1 MIGKQLSQSSTEVL
15 RDIPVKF
22 DFGKTLKRLK
32 INSKTQVKQKEL
44 IRKLLDVAATLV
56 SPKAI
61 YKVAYVESKKDT
73 GVDIGGVW
81 FKSRVLRKNLDK
93 VERVFPYIATI
104 GKSLEEKATSTKD
117 LLEQYYLEEIADLAL
132 EDTLAYLERYLKK
145 KYRLGQL
152 SSMSPGSLADW
163 PLAQQAGLFSLFGD
177 TRKIIGIS
185 LTDSF
190 LMIPRKSESGI
201 YFPTEIKFY
210 SCQLCPRKGCIGRK
224 APYNPELAKRYKI
237 QQE

>member
-1 MIGKQLSQSSTEVL
+1 MIGKQLSQSNAEVL

-22 DFGKTLKRLK
+22 DFEKTLKHLK

-104 GKSLEEKATSTKD
+104 GKLSL
-117 LLEQYYLEEIADLAL
+117 IH
-132 EDTLAYLERYLKK
+132 
-145 KYRLGQL
+145 
-152 SSMSPGSLADW
+152 
-163 PLAQQAGLFSLFGD
+163 
-177 TRKIIGIS
+177 I
-185 LTDSF
+185 
-190 LMIPRKSESGI
+190 
-201 YFPTEIKFY
+201 
-210 SCQLCPRKGCIGRK
+210 
-224 APYNPELAKRYKI
+224 
-237 QQE
+237 